1 MPPLKNNHR
10 EGKNY
15 CRCYECLSTERY
27 CPFPCLLHVPP
38 ISDSVY
44 SPFLWAAVTIK
55 LQCVLMVTY
64 IDELVMYSS
73 FLLVLELLQVCFCKF
88 RKKVIIKG
96 KNKELYYYC
105 VTSLNI
111 QVWGHLNLISLSS
124 CFQNI
129 S

>member
-1 MPPLKNNHR
+1 
-10 EGKNY
+10 
-15 CRCYECLSTERY
+15 
-27 CPFPCLLHVPP
+27 
-38 ISDSVY
+38 
-44 SPFLWAAVTIK
+44 
-55 LQCVLMVTY
+55 MVTY

-73 FLLVLELLQVCFCKF
+73 FLLVLELLQVCFCEF
-88 RKKVIIKG
+88 RKKVWKIKIKG

-111 QVWGHLNLISLSS
+111 QAWGHLNLISLSS